1 MVPSWY
7 APNVAFTDPLTS
19 LVGVESYRNNVNML
33 AGRTMLGQ
41 VLFTDA
47 SIILHSVTGGDVTT
61 EKKEGERIS
70 IDNIVTR
77 WTLRV
82 TVQILPWKPIA
93 IFSGVSI
100 YTLQPGGDEGV
111 LISCQQDYWD
121 SINIKQLSSSA
132 AAPTAAAE
140 RVSIPIPI
148 REQYHKVDKII
159 ALQDFLGQLKPD
171 GFRAAAA
178 APELPY
184 LLLRRGNGYEIRRYP
199 TYIGIETTYDRRD
212 VGYGVLGAF
221 AGNNMGPLAPSIMKV
236 YDDDDE
242 RSTPKEKQMTW
253 PLRYATVGDEDFL
266 SQVPEDAIAKA
277 GTGQWKS
284 VSLPIKPGRVVAV
297 RTFEDAAIG
306 PAVRAADRELRS
318 LLLRDGGIGGT
329 LVPAIESKDYVE
341 FAQYDAIHSMGKRR
355 TEVWIELSIHPF

>member
-7 APNVAFTDPLTS
+7 APNVAFSDPLTS
-19 LVGVESYRNNVNML
+19 LVGVESYRNNVDML
-33 AGRTMLGQ
+33 AGRTLLGQ
-41 VLFTDA
+41 VLFNDA

-61 EKKEGERIS
+61 TTATAAEKKGEGGVS

-82 TVQILPWKPIA
+82 TVKILPWKPEA

-100 YTLQPGGDEGV
+100 YTLQTGGTNGS
-111 LISCQQDYWD
+111 LISSQQDYWD
-121 SINIKQLSSSA
+121 SINIKQSSSS
-132 AAPTAAAE
+132 E
-140 RVSIPIPI
+140 SSVSTIPIPV
-148 REQYHKVDKII
+148 REQYHKVDKTI

-184 LLLRRGNGYEIRRYP
+184 LLLRRGDGYEIRRYP
-199 TYIGIETTYDRRD
+199 TYIGLETTYDRRD

-221 AGNNMGPLAPSIMKV
+221 AGKTMGPLAPSIMKV

-242 RSTPKEKQMTW
+242 STPKEKQMTW
-253 PLRYATVGDEDFL
+253 PLRYAVGGDVDAMPL
-266 SQVPEDAIAKA
+266 PPEDAIAKA
-277 GTGQWKS
+277 GIGQWKS

-306 PAVRAADRELRS
+306 PAVRAADRELRT
-318 LLLRDGGIGGT
+318 LLIRDGGDAGT
-329 LVPAIESKDYVE
+329 LVPAIETKDYVE

-355 TEVWIELSIHPF
+355 TEVWIELATHPF

>member
-19 LVGVESYRNNVNML
+19 LVGVESYRNNVDML

-41 VLFTDA
+41 ILFNDA

-61 EKKEGERIS
+61 LSEGMSAKKEGGVS

-82 TVQILPWKPIA
+82 SVKVLPWKPEA

-100 YTLQPGGDEGV
+100 YTLQPGGTNGV
-111 LISCQQDYWD
+111 LISSQQDYWD
-121 SINIKQLSSSA
+121 SINIKQSSSSSS
-132 AAPTAAAE
+132 E
-140 RVSIPIPI
+140 SSSVRSIPIPV
-148 REQYHKVDKII
+148 REQYHKVDKTI

-221 AGNNMGPLAPSIMKV
+221 AGKNMGPLAPSIMKV

-242 RSTPKEKQMTW
+242 STPKEKQMTW
-253 PLRYATVGDEDFL
+253 PLRYAVADEDFL
-266 SQVPEDAIAKA
+266 DEVPEDAIAKA

-306 PAVRAADRELRS
+306 PAVRAADRELRT

-329 LVPAIESKDYVE
+329 LIPAPETKDYVE

-355 TEVWIELSIHPF
+355 TEVWIELSTHPF